1 MNKNLKDNLI
11 YATYDLPTNKPYS
24 IENKLKFF
32 HEEWRKVK
40 IKKFRRCLDIG
51 SHIGIYAYQ
60 YSKIFNYVE
69 SFEPIPKLY
78 NMLYKNTKNI
88 NSINTH
94 NVAVSDNNEGVLI
107 YENPRNTESNVVVS
121 NETEKLINSRWGK
134 NKRWF
139 GQKPREVKSC
149 KIDDYN
155 FHDVD
160 FIKIDTEGYV
170 KPILNGMIET
180 LKNNSP
186 ILQIEVTNNRL
197 NENKFL
203 NDLGYVKYDEYNED
217 DFYMKE

>member
-24 IENKLKFF
+24 IENKLKIF
-32 HEEWRKVK
+32 HEEWPKVK

-94 NVAVSDNNEGVLI
+94 NVAVSDNNKGVLI
-107 YENPRNTESNVVVS
+107 YENPRNTESYVVVS
-121 NETEKLINSRWGK
+121 NETEKINT
-134 NKRWF
+134 
-139 GQKPREVKSC
+139 C
-149 KIDDYN
+149 
-155 FHDVD
+155 
-160 FIKIDTEGYV
+160 
-170 KPILNGMIET
+170 
-180 LKNNSP
+180 LK
-186 ILQIEVTNNRL
+186 
-197 NENKFL
+197 
-203 NDLGYVKYDEYNED
+203 
-217 DFYMKE
+217 M